1 MARQVR
7 ALSAKPHN
15 MNSIPGTKYWEAG
28 DQILK
33 AVLWPALT
41 VVDTHILTH

>member
-1 MARQVR
+1 MAWQVR
-7 ALSAKPHN
+7 ALSVKPDN

-33 AVLWPALT
+33 ACIHKYSGL
-41 VVDTHILTH
+41 HSQ